1 MSDRGK
7 AEARLRRD
15 RGEARLVEGEVESM
29 PKRDPFK
36 AEAMRG

>member
-7 AEARLRRD
+7 ALARPRRD
-15 RGEARLVEGEVESM
+15 RCEARLVQGEVESM
-29 PKRDPFK
+29 PKRDTFK